1 MTTEGP
7 SLDSLLRRMIE
18 TPDVF
23 LSAPRIASKGDL
35 HTRALV
41 HDMLEHVTGSP
52 PSTKDLKPFLGKKA
66 AQRNHLKVVALA
78 TWMLHDRAFAAR
90 PELHDPIFQL
100 LTFELRAL
108 GELVEAEQ
116 FVTNEDR
123 REEFV
128 RVCLDA
134 LGLRP
139 EGEEEAMS
147 EDRLKTLSSVERQRV
162 LRASQAARQR
172 ARELEEA
179 MRRKQAEEF
188 AARYNR
194 E

>member
-1 MTTEGP
+1 MTIEGP
-7 SLDSLLRRMIE
+7 SLDAMLRRVLE

-23 LSAPRIASKGDL
+23 LGAPRIASRGDI
-35 HTRALV
+35 HTRAIV
-41 HDMLEHVTGSP
+41 HDMLEHVGGTP
-52 PSTKDLKPFLGKKA
+52 PSTRDLKPFLGKKA
-66 AQRNHLKVVALA
+66 HQRNHLKVVALA
-78 TWMLHDRAFAAR
+78 TWL
-90 PELHDPIFQL
+90 LHDPVFERQSALCDPILKL
-100 LTFELRAL
+100 LTFELREL

-116 FVTNEDR
+116 IVRNEDR

-139 EGEEEAMS
+139 AGEEEATA

-162 LRASQAARQR
+162 LRASQQARQR

-179 MRRKQAEEF
+179 MRRKQAEEA